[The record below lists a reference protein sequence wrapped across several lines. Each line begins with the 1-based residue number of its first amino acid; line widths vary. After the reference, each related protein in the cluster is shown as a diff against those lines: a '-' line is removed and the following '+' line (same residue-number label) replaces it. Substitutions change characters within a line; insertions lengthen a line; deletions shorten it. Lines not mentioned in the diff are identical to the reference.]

1 MALTEKQ
8 KNNIMHLDADMLAEI
23 MHECA
28 DQFMR
33 VQDYHDVTGM
43 PVRTIY
49 DKIASKELKSTEI
62 FGIKVIYP

>member
-8 KNNIMHLDADMLAEI
+8 KNNIMNLDADTLAEI

-49 DKIASKELKSTEI
+49 DKIASKELKSIEI